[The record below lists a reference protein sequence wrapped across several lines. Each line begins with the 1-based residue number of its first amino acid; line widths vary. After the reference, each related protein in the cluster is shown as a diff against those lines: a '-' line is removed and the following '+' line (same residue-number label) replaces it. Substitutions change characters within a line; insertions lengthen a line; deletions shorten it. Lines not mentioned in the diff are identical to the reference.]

1 MMGMFTW
8 RNYELMEI
16 VITEFH
22 AILDQ
27 VHEEQTKLS
36 KAELLEL
43 ILKLRSLSDVVVAS
57 INEGTPE
64 ET

>member
-1 MMGMFTW
+1 MFTW

-22 AILDQ
+22 EILEM
-27 VHEEQTKLS
+27 VHEDQKKMS
-36 KAELLEL
+36 RVELLDL
-43 ILKLRSLSDVVVAS
+43 ILRLRALSDVVVAS
-57 INEGTPE
+57 LHEGTPE

>member
-1 MMGMFTW
+1 MGMFTW
-8 RNYELMEI
+8 RNYELMEV
-16 VITEFH
+16 VITEFN

-43 ILKLRSLSDVVVAS
+43 ILKLRTLSCVVVSS